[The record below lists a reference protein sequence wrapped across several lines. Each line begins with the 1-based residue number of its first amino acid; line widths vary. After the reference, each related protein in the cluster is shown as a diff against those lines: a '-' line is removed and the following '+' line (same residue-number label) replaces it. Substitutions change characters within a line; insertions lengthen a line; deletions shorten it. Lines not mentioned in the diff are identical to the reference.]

1 MACAVGWQNI
11 SPVRVVHQEMESLVC
26 IAEFVKRSLNSSF
39 TFHRCVLLSI
49 SPLKHSFHTLW
60 AQKIGGKTE
69 RGDGE
74 KKKIVRNQRFSILFI
89 ITYANM

>member
-39 TFHRCVLLSI
+39 TFHRCVLLPI
-49 SPLKHSFHTLW
+49 FPLKHSFHTLW

-69 RGDGE
+69 RGDGG
-74 KKKIVRNQRFSILFI
+74 KKNSKKSEIFHPVYYYLC
-89 ITYANM
+89 